1 MDHPCLRHAGC
12 GSHYSMRAKR
22 STRGRSQSLDES
34 NDTTGSARPVE
45 ERPIE
50 CQPLVGPRGTHQ
62 RSRESAAT
70 CVDRTLRTGF
80 ALGNVSQMRHVY
92 YTGSFD
98 VVASW
103 IVTNLRATLV
113 RSPPSE
119 QICPDVSRTLMSS
132 ASHVSQSGTCVRHCL
147 TRTLDHRLPGSEYDP
162 APGAPREPRRSGLET
177 KS

>member
-1 MDHPCLRHAGC
+1 
-12 GSHYSMRAKR
+12 MRAKR

-62 RSRESAAT
+62 RLGESRPPVGPRGTHQRSGESAAT

-80 ALGNVSQMRHVY
+80 ALGNVSQRRHVC

-162 APGAPREPRRSGLET
+162 APGAPQEPRRSGLAT